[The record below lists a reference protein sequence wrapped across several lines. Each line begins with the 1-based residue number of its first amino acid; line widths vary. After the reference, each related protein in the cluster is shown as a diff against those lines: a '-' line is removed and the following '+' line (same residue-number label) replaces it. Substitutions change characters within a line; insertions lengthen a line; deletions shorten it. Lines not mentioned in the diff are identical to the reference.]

1 MEETKAVYEKYQQEK
16 SERQEKQEVLGRYAI
31 EEELTREEMLKLMYQ
46 GVDKVLVYVDGT
58 VDITWK
64 FQDVFAGMTDEIAE
78 KEEDI
83 AGKWVV

>member
-1 MEETKAVYEKYQQEK
+1 
-16 SERQEKQEVLGRYAI
+16 
-31 EEELTREEMLKLMYQ
+31 MYQ

-64 FQDVFAGMTDEIAE
+64 FQDVFAGMAEEIVD

-83 AGKWVV
+83 AGKWAV

>member
-1 MEETKAVYEKYQQEK
+1 
-16 SERQEKQEVLGRYAI
+16 
-31 EEELTREEMLKLMYQ
+31 MYQ

-64 FQDVFAGMTDEIAE
+64 FQDVFAGMTDEIEE